1 MRLTGEKEALFR
13 KASENGMVLD
23 MNDAFRIYS
32 SRGAAKQAV
41 QSLEAQ
47 GFVERRDYGEF
58 NVVELPGELQ
68 HLKDESYGPRDFL
81 GLILDK
87 VRERIV

>member
-1 MRLTGEKEALFR
+1 MRLTDEKEALFR
-13 KASENGMVLD
+13 KAFENDMVLE

-47 GFVERRDYGEF
+47 GFVERKDYGEF
-58 NVVELPGELQ
+58 EIVELPEELE
-68 HLKDESYGPRDFL
+68 HLKDRSYGPRDFL
-81 GLILDK
+81 GVILDRVK
-87 VRERIV
+87 QRIV